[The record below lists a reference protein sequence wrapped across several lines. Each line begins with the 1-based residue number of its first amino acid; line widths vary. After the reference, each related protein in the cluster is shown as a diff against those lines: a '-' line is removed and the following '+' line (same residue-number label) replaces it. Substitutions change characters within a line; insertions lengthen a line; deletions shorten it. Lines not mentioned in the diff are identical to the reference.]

1 MADDDF
7 VQTTTHWVRVFLDHV
22 SGGFMAGQG
31 VSFLDEVRQVPQ
43 LAKLHDQMYMCRCF
57 LAVYQRHDVGMM
69 KAFQNVN
76 LGVKVFLQLFVE
88 LVQVDGFDGDVAR
101 LLLQSTTIIS
111 TRILDHAAPSA
122 HSLSVGFYPGDDDIG
137 RLRVATIQGRM
148 LTEYAAL

>member
-1 MADDDF
+1 
-7 VQTTTHWVRVFLDHV
+7 
-22 SGGFMAGQG
+22 MAGQG

-101 LLLQSTTIIS
+101 LLGVCGFVDGSKASASNLLQSPE
-111 TRILDHAAPSA
+111 AA
-122 HSLSVGFYPGDDDIG
+122 D
-137 RLRVATIQGRM
+137 
-148 LTEYAAL
+148 